1 MSELYNVFKSLGCEM
16 IDYMS
21 QEASR
26 YEESEAAQRGSF
38 YGLLDTVNKGGS

>member
-1 MSELYNVFKSLGCEM
+1 MIELYNVFKSLGCEM

-26 YEESEAAQRGSF
+26 YEESEATQRGSF
-38 YGLLDTVNKGGS
+38 CGLLDAVNKGRS